1 MLKIKN
7 VTAKNFMSVG
17 NNTQAVGFDT
27 DSLTLVLG
35 HNLDL
40 GGDGSRN
47 GTGKTTII
55 NALSFA
61 LYGEALTNI
70 RKDNLINKT
79 NGKGMM
85 TTVDF
90 EISGTEYRIER
101 GRRPNVLKFYIDGV
115 EPGDNE
121 QQGDSRETQK
131 EIEKIIGF
139 PHNMFKHLIALN
151 TYTEPFLSMKTNDQR
166 DMIEQLLGITEI
178 SQKADVLKEL
188 LKNTRDSIKEEELRI
203 KAVKS
208 ANSRVEKNV
217 ADIELKA
224 KAWANQ
230 HNQKINELQSSLDTL
245 QETDITME
253 LDNHRK
259 TADITQ
265 QYQKVQGL
273 ENELSILTTSSGRSE
288 KTIQTLEANLVKA
301 DEGVCPACGQ
311 ETAHLD
317 THDVYT
323 KELIEDKEKEQKH
336 LDEVTLKI
344 DGLQEQIAEFGEL
357 PETPITF
364 YSSMEDALGHMHNV
378 ETLTTQ
384 IGEKSKEENPYTEQ
398 VVQLKDTGIE
408 DINYDLINDLTY
420 LKEHQEFLYKLLT
433 SKDSFIRKKIID
445 QNLQYLNYRL
455 SHYLD
460 KLGLPHDVKF
470 NSDLSVDITEYG
482 RDLDF
487 DNLSR
492 GERNRLIL
500 GMSWAFRDIFESLNQ
515 PMNLMCIDEL
525 VDSGMDTTGVENAL
539 AVLKKMGRESN
550 KNVFLISH
558 KEELQGRVNS
568 VLYVVKEGGFT
579 SYSNDIE
586 IVDADSDVYRFKVKT

>member
-1 MLKIKN
+1 
-7 VTAKNFMSVG
+7 MSVG
-17 NNTQAVGFDT
+17 NNLQAVTFDT

-55 NALSFA
+55 NALSYA

-79 NGKGMM
+79 NGKGMI

-90 EISGTEYRIER
+90 EIKGTEYRIER
-101 GRRPNVLKFYIDGV
+101 GRRPNVLKFYIDGN
-115 EPGDNE
+115 ESADNE
-121 QQGDSRETQK
+121 QQGDMRETQK
-131 EIEKIIGF
+131 DIERVIGF

-178 SQKADVLKEL
+178 SSKAEVLKEL
-188 LKNTRDSIKEEELRI
+188 LKSTKDSIKDEESRI
-203 KAVKS
+203 HAVQN
-208 ANSRVEKNV
+208 ANKRIESSIK
-217 ADIELKA
+217 DIESRS
-224 KAWANQ
+224 KAWGRLKGDKV
-230 HNQKINELQSSLDTL
+230 HGLQTSLDTL
-245 QETDITME
+245 EHTDIKAE
-253 LDNHRK
+253 LDCHRK
-259 TADITQ
+259 IVDINEKQAKLTALKTD
-265 QYQKVQGL
+265 
-273 ENELSILTTSSGRSE
+273 LTTRTTSMNRSDN
-288 KTIQTLEANLVKA
+288 KLTTLEANLTKA
-301 DEGVCPACGQ
+301 LEGVCPTCEQG
-311 ETAHLD
+311 TAHLS
-317 THDVYT
+317 THEKYT
-323 KELIEDKEKEQKH
+323 DDLSEEIKEEQRYNVELVDKIREITSTIK
-336 LDEVTLKI
+336 TLGNI
-344 DGLQEQIAEFGEL
+344 

-364 YSSMEDALGHMHNV
+364 YNKMEDALQHKHNV
-378 ETLTTQ
+378 ETLQAQ
-384 IGEKSKEENPYTEQ
+384 IEEKIKEENPYVEQ
-398 VVQLKDTGIE
+398 VDQLRTSGIE
-408 DINYDLINDLTY
+408 EVSYESINDFTS
-420 LKEHQEFLYKLLT
+420 LKEHQEFLHKLLT

-455 SHYLD
+455 NYYLE

-470 NSDLSVDITEYG
+470 NSDLTVDITEYG

-500 GMSWAFRDIFESLNQ
+500 GMSWAFRDIYESLNQ

-539 AVLKKMGRESN
+539 AVLKKMGREAN

-558 KEELQGRVNS
+558 KEELQGRVNN

-586 IVDADSDVYRFKVKT
+586 ILDPESDVYRFQIKT

>member
-1 MLKIKN
+1 
-7 VTAKNFMSVG
+7 MSVG
-17 NNTQAVGFDT
+17 NNLQAVTFDT

-55 NALSFA
+55 NALSYA

-79 NGKGMM
+79 NGKGMI

-90 EISGTEYRIER
+90 EIKGTEYRIER
-101 GRRPNVLKFYIDGV
+101 GRRPNVLKFYIDGN
-115 EPGDNE
+115 ESADNE
-121 QQGDSRETQK
+121 QQGDMRETQK
-131 EIEKIIGF
+131 DIERVIGF

-151 TYTEPFLSMKTNDQR
+151 TYTQPFLSMKTNDQR

-178 SQKADVLKEL
+178 SSKAEVLKEL
-188 LKNTRDSIKEEELRI
+188 LKSTKDSIKDEESRI
-203 KAVKS
+203 HAVQN
-208 ANSRVEKNV
+208 ANKRIESSIK
-217 ADIELKA
+217 DIESRS
-224 KAWANQ
+224 KAWGRLKGDKV
-230 HNQKINELQSSLDTL
+230 HGLQTSLDTL
-245 QETDITME
+245 EHTDIKAE
-253 LDNHRK
+253 LDCHRK
-259 TADITQ
+259 IVDINEKQAKLTALKTD
-265 QYQKVQGL
+265 
-273 ENELSILTTSSGRSE
+273 LTTRTTSMNRSDN
-288 KTIQTLEANLVKA
+288 KLTTLEANLTKA
-301 DEGVCPACGQ
+301 LEGVCPTCEQG
-311 ETAHLD
+311 TAHLS
-317 THDVYT
+317 THEKYT
-323 KELIEDKEKEQKH
+323 DDLSEEIKEEQRYNVELVDKIREITSTIK
-336 LDEVTLKI
+336 TLGNI
-344 DGLQEQIAEFGEL
+344 

-364 YSSMEDALGHMHNV
+364 YNKMEDALQHKHNV
-378 ETLTTQ
+378 ETLQAQ
-384 IGEKSKEENPYTEQ
+384 IEEKIKEENPYVEQ
-398 VVQLKDTGIE
+398 VDQLRTSGIE
-408 DINYDLINDLTY
+408 EVSYESINDFTS
-420 LKEHQEFLYKLLT
+420 LKEHQEFLHKLLT

-455 SHYLD
+455 NYYLE

-470 NSDLSVDITEYG
+470 NSDLTVDITEYG

-500 GMSWAFRDIFESLNQ
+500 GMSWAFRDIYESLNQ

-558 KEELQGRVNS
+558 KEELQGRVNN

-586 IVDADSDVYRFKVKT
+586 ILDENT

>member
-1 MLKIKN
+1 MLTIKN

-17 NNTQAVGFDT
+17 NNTQAVNFDT
-27 DSLTLVLG
+27 EQLTLVLG

-55 NALSFA
+55 NALSYA

-70 RKDNLINKT
+70 RRDNLINKT
-79 NGKGMM
+79 NGKGMIV
-85 TTVDF
+85 TVDF
-90 EISGTEYRIER
+90 SINGKDYRIER
-101 GRRPNVLKFYIDGV
+101 GRRPNTLKFFIDGV
-115 EPGDNE
+115 ENADDE

-131 EIEKIIGF
+131 EIERIIGF

-178 SQKADVLKEL
+178 SQKAEVLKEL
-188 LKNTRDSIKEEELRI
+188 LKSTKDSIKEEELRI
-203 KAVKS
+203 QAVNN
-208 ANSRVEKNV
+208 ANKRIEKNIQ
-217 ADIELKA
+217 DIEMRGR
-224 KAWANQ
+224 AWNK
-230 HNQKINELQSSLDTL
+230 NKEDKINELQVSLDALKETDIDSELEKHRQADEINKQYAQMQGLNSELSQLVTSSKRSTSTLDTL
-245 QETDITME
+245 
-253 LDNHRK
+253 K
-259 TADITQ
+259 
-265 QYQKVQGL
+265 
-273 ENELSILTTSSGRSE
+273 ENI
-288 KTIQTLEANLVKA
+288 KKA
-301 DEGVCPACGQ
+301 EEGVCPACGQ
-311 ETAHLD
+311 DTAHLE
-317 THDVYT
+317 THEEYT
-323 KELIEDKEKEQKH
+323 QELREKEQKEIEYYDD
-336 LDEVTLKI
+336 LEGKI
-344 DGLQEQIAEFGEL
+344 KNVESKLQEIGEL
-357 PETPITF
+357 PESPITF
-364 YSSMEDALGHMHNV
+364 YSSMEDALQHRHNL
-378 ETLTTQ
+378 ETLTEQ
-384 IGEKSKEENPYTEQ
+384 IEEKIKDVNPYTEQ
-398 VVQLKDTGIE
+398 VEQLQEEGLEEISYETLNELTRLKD
-408 DINYDLINDLTY
+408 
-420 LKEHQEFLYKLLT
+420 HQEFLYKLLT

-455 SHYLD
+455 GYYLE

-500 GMSWAFRDIFESLNQ
+500 GMSWAFRDIYESLNQ

-525 VDSGMDTTGVENAL
+525 VDSGMDTTGVESAL
-539 AVLKKMGRESN
+539 AVLKKMGRESK

-558 KEELQGRVNS
+558 KEELQGRVSN

-579 SYSNDIE
+579 SYANDIE
-586 IVDADSDVYRFKVKT
+586 ILDN

>member
-17 NNTQAVGFDT
+17 NNLQAVNFDT

-79 NGKGMM
+79 NGKGMI

-90 EISGTEYRIER
+90 EINGTEYRIER
-101 GRRPNVLKFYIDGV
+101 GRRPNVLKFYVDGT
-115 EPGDNE
+115 EAADNE
-121 QQGDSRETQK
+121 QQGDMRETQK
-131 EIEKIIGF
+131 DIEKIIGF
-139 PHNMFKHLIALN
+139 PHLMFKHLIALN
-151 TYTEPFLSMKTNDQR
+151 TYTEPFLGMKANDQR

-178 SQKADVLKEL
+178 SLKADVLKDR
-188 LKNTRDSIKEEELRI
+188 LKETRDRIKDEEQRI
-203 KAVKS
+203 KAVTN
-208 ANSRVEKNV
+208 ANERVGKNIT
-217 ADIELKA
+217 DIENRG
-224 KAWANQ
+224 KAWVTQ
-230 HNQKINELQSSLDTL
+230 HGDKVSSLQTSLDAL
-245 QETDITME
+245 EETNITME
-253 LDNHRK
+253 LENHRQIQEINSK
-259 TADITQ
+259 YTKI
-265 QYQKVQGL
+265 QGL
-273 ENELSILTTSSGRSE
+273 ESEL
-288 KTIQTLEANLVKA
+288 KTIQTSLSRNEKNLETYATNIALAK
-301 DEGVCPACGQ
+301 EGTCPACGQ
-311 ETAHLD
+311 DTAHLETHEEYTQELYDKISEEENYKLELD
-317 THDVYT
+317 TKVFDCET
-323 KELIEDKEKEQKH
+323 QLKEL
-336 LDEVTLKI
+336 
-344 DGLQEQIAEFGEL
+344 GEL

-364 YSSMEDALGHMHNV
+364 YSNMEDALGHMHNV
-378 ETLTTQ
+378 TTLKEQ
-384 IGEKSKEENPYTEQ
+384 IEEKIKEQNPYTEQ
-398 VVQLKDTGIE
+398 VEQLKATGLEEISYE
-408 DINYDLINDLTY
+408 EINDLTY
-420 LKEHQEFLYKLLT
+420 LKEHQEFLHKLLT
-433 SKDSFIRKKIID
+433 NKDSFIRKKIID

-455 SHYLD
+455 GHYLD

-470 NSDLSVDITEYG
+470 SSDLSVEITEYG

-500 GMSWAFRDIFESLNQ
+500 GMSWAFRDIYESLNQ

-558 KEELQGRVNS
+558 KEELQGRVNN

-586 IVDADSDVYRFKVKT
+586 ILDPDSDVYRFEVKT